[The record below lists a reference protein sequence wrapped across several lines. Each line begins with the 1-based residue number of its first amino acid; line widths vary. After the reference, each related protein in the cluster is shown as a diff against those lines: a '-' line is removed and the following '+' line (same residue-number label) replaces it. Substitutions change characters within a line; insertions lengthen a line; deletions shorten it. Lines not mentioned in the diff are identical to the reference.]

1 MSAIRGAYRWLIRRL
16 PPRAAWVVWRGGLL
30 IAGRRRRRVPGPD
43 VALARVAWGVPAEKL
58 GALVEDL
65 LERTSAPRSQVMVVS
80 DSDAVHVAA
89 ARGCR
94 MEHVPGGAVWSSAFP
109 EGDYD
114 GFLAAR
120 GRAIRSAY
128 RIGRLEVA
136 GDAPPALVEALGAES
151 GSASGSPP
159 RRSS

>member
-1 MSAIRGAYRWLIRRL
+1 M
-16 PPRAAWVVWRGGLL
+16 
-30 IAGRRRRRVPGPD
+30 
-43 VALARVAWGVPAEKL
+43 ALARVAWGASAEEL

-65 LERTSAPRSQVMVVS
+65 VERTSAPPWHVLVVS

-94 MEHVPGGAVWSSAFP
+94 MEHVPGRAAWSGAFP
-109 EGDYD
+109 EGDYEA
-114 GFLAAR
+114 FLAAR

-128 RIGRLEVA
+128 RIGRLEA
-136 GDAPPALVEALGAES
+136 PDEAPPALVEALGADS
-151 GSASGSPP
+151 GSASGTPP